1 MIEESDV
8 VYCTKC
14 GAQNPDDAKV
24 CSRCGASLY
33 VVGEKKT
40 EHYEPYRRMEHECCG
55 VPGGATIFLVAL
67 GLIIL
72 LAGLIGILQQLGYL
86 GPGVSVWPFV
96 LIIFGVLIVIG
107 AVYGISRRRY

>member
-1 MIEESDV
+1 M

-24 CSRCGASLY
+24 CTRCGASLY
-33 VVGEKKT
+33 IVGEKQT

-55 VPGGATIFLVAL
+55 VPGGAAIFLAAI

-86 GPGVSVWPFV
+86 QGVSLGPFV

-107 AVYGISRRRY
+107 AIYAISRRRY

>member
-1 MIEESDV
+1 M

-24 CSRCGASLY
+24 CSNCGASLY
-33 VVGEKKT
+33 RVGEKQG
-40 EHYEPYRRMEHECCG
+40 EHYEPYRRMEHECFG
-55 VPGGATIFLVAL
+55 VPGGGIILLVAL

-86 GPGVSVWPFV
+86 SSEVTVWPLV
-96 LIIFGVLIVIG
+96 LIIFGVLIII
-107 AVYGISRRRY
+107 AAMYGISRRRW